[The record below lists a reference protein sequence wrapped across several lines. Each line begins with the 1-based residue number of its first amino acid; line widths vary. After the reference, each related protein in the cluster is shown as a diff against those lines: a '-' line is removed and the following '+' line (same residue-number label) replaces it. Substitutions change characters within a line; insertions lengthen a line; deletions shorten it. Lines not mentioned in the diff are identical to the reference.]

1 MPEKR
6 PRQIRDPIEARA
18 VYNRVR
24 QNLIARIKD
33 PKTRA
38 EALRLFE
45 QSPEVIAIR
54 RVAGLVPEDQRK
66 RDIQAIARRNVDA
79 RERSSSRGLL
89 SQENARRNMAFNAA
103 LGQNLFG
110 IPEII
115 EAAGRYWLGGLL
127 RDAKTTVRGKDF
139 SDTLDIVRAE
149 REEYK
154 RRDPTASTVGA
165 VAGAVIGG
173 SGAAKGTAFLA
184 SRLASS
190 GSKTAA
196 RAGNFLRDATT
207 LKRGE
212 NVRNAARLA
221 GEGAVFGGLQALG
234 EGSDPASG
242 AAAGAGGALALG
254 GAVKGVRAVRN
265 LGRAVTRPTSRS
277 VPKALQ
283 ESIRQD
289 PQEIAAVQT
298 EISRGTRSQAPL
310 VSALND
316 GDYARVKD
324 NLARRSDASVE
335 IAKDATGRYLKSFM
349 DRMLSHVN
357 RAGQIAN
364 AQMATLGDL
373 VQLRKDTADSI
384 MQPIRDKR
392 VNIKLIP
399 FDENERQAAYDIG
412 VRMRDLNKR
421 AKQAFRSISD
431 ESLSTEGLSGE
442 DLRKAQELLESW
454 GLSEPVFASIKE
466 LDNLRRALNA
476 ASRSAETSNPA
487 NAMTFRAAAE
497 TLGDFLSSNFPEY
510 RKMLDT
516 YAAQSRMIE
525 GFKTATAGKRASDI
539 EDTKLRNDLMTTEGR
554 IGMKAGELFRQRE
567 AVSKSPVSAIRATRE
582 YAAQGRLTRPASLDP
597 MAAQPGTVTE
607 NMGGK
612 AAASLADAAQ
622 QETRVLDRLLDAD
635 KLGKLGSQEDATGSL
650 DPYNLGKSLAIA
662 GAMPGTK
669 VRILI
674 DTLRGL
680 VGDLPGPV
688 ARETAEEATR
698 LLFSTD
704 PNDIRR
710 ALDMLARHGI
720 TERMVAGYVQ
730 NALPAS
736 AIAANLAVSQ
746 SKETTEEEL
755 EPQETAQP
763 EPLEGEIDPTTMS
776 DEELLRFL
784 EENEEGQSGY
794 DQILD
799 FYVQNENPDFVELV
813 NRVMRQESGGRQ
825 FDSAGNPLSSSAGA
839 IGVMQVMPQTAPEAA
854 RLAVLPWD
862 EEAYYRDPAYNVLIG
877 SAYLAEM
884 LRRYNGDARLALV
897 AYNAGPKRADAL
909 ASGAATMADMPAET
923 QDYVARILGN

>member
-1 MPEKR
+1 M
-6 PRQIRDPIEARA
+6 
-18 VYNRVR
+18 V
-24 QNLIARIKD
+24 
-33 PKTRA
+33 
-38 EALRLFE
+38 
-45 QSPEVIAIR
+45 S
-54 RVAGLVPEDQRK
+54 EDQRK
-66 RDIQAIARRNVDA
+66 RDIQEIARRNVEA
-79 RERSSSRGLL
+79 RERSLSGGLL
-89 SQENARRNMAFNAA
+89 SQENRRRNMAFSAS

-110 IPEII
+110 VPEII
-115 EAAGRYWLGGLL
+115 DAAGRYWLGGLL
-127 RDAKTTVRGKDF
+127 PGAKTTIRGKDF
-139 SDTLDIVRAE
+139 SDTLNLVRAE

-173 SGAAKGTAFLA
+173 SGAAKGTTLLA

-190 GSKTAA
+190 GSRTAPSS
-196 RAGNFLRDATT
+196 GNFLRDATT
-207 LKRGE
+207 LQRGQ
-212 NVRNAARLA
+212 NLRNAGRLA

-254 GAVKGVRAVRN
+254 GAVKAARGARNLARAVS
-265 LGRAVTRPTSRS
+265 RPVSRS

-283 ESIRQD
+283 ESIRQN
-289 PQEIAAVQT
+289 PQEIAAAQA
-298 EISRGTRSQAPL
+298 EISRGTRSEAPL
-310 VSALND
+310 VAALND

-335 IAKDATGRYLKSFM
+335 IAKDATGRYLRNFM

-357 RAGQIAN
+357 RAGQIAD
-364 AQMATLGDL
+364 ARIATLGDL
-373 VQLRKDTADSI
+373 VQLRKDTADTI
-384 MQPIRDKR
+384 MQPVRDKR
-392 VNIKLIP
+392 INIKLIP

-412 VRMRDLNKR
+412 VRMRELNKR
-421 AKQAFRSISD
+421 AKQAFRGISD
-431 ESLSTEGLSGE
+431 ESLSMEGLSGE
-442 DLRKAQELLESW
+442 DLQKAQKLLESW
-454 GLSEPVFASIKE
+454 GLSEPVFASVKE

-487 NAMTFRAAAE
+487 NAMTFRGTAE

-525 GFKTATAGKRASDI
+525 GFKTATAGKRATDI
-539 EDTKLRNDLMTTEGR
+539 EDSKLRNDLMTTEGR

-567 AVSKSPVSAIRATRE
+567 AVSRSPLSAIRTARE
-582 YAAQGRLTRPASLDP
+582 YAAEGRLTRPASLDP

-612 AAASLADAAQ
+612 AAASLVDAAQ

-635 KLGKLGSQEDATGSL
+635 KLGKLGSQEDVTGSL

-669 VRILI
+669 IRIFI

-710 ALDMLARHGI
+710 ALDMLSKHGI

-736 AIAANLAVSQ
+736 AAAANLAASATAEKPVE
-746 SKETTEEEL
+746 ETEL
-755 EPQETAQP
+755 EPQETV
-763 EPLEGEIDPTTMS
+763 EPQDGEIDPATMS

-784 EENEEGQSGY
+784 QENDTEAVDPASMSDEELLRFLQENDTETGLSGY
-794 DQILD
+794 DEILD

-825 FDSAGNPLSSSAGA
+825 FDGAGNPLSSSAGA

-854 RLAVLPWD
+854 RLAGLPWD
-862 EEAYYRDPAYNVLIG
+862 EEAYYRDPAYNTLIG

-884 LRRYNGDARLALV
+884 LRRYGGDARLALV